1 MELVDGDT
9 PMVRSLVCL
18 LLYVVPVSEIAQN
31 RAWYTDDTCCNVG
44 DCQPKQE
51 VQDQQ
56 DPARQEEGTKC
67 SRRRCCCRG
76 IGSSTRSIRL
86 HLSASGCSVE
96 SNK

>member
-9 PMVRSLVCL
+9 PMVRCPCL
-18 LLYVVPVSEIAQN
+18 LLMWCLFLTSHRIEPGMLTIRVAN
-31 RAWYTDDTCCNVG
+31 AG

-67 SRRRCCCRG
+67 RRRRCCCRG
-76 IGSSTRSIRL
+76 IGL
-86 HLSASGCSVE
+86 LPGLFGCICQLLGAQSNQISV
-96 SNK
+96 